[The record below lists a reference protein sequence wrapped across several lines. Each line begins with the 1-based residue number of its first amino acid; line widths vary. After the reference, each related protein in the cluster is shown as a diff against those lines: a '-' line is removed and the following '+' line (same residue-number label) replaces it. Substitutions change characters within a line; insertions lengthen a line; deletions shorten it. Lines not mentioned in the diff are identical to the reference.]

1 MPALR
6 LPETRIDL
14 RQGLAAGRFSE
25 AITERPIEGFT
36 ATLDYAHAGGGGT
49 FAAVLAIK
57 PGGWFTLHLHPDRDM
72 PDLSGAGTVT
82 LTLRFSREGQPD
94 VTVAQDVPGAELA
107 LVETTLTVAG
117 QEVTAHRIAAA
128 PFAFAAEVQPRAV
141 LLDGLVLF
149 DDDPET
155 PAAGVTIT
163 AAPAAPVA
171 ADGEGRFRIPA
182 LPVAESVTLA
192 FDDGG
197 DVTERT
203 LRPDYARPAMTVT
216 FSIPS
221 P

>member
-1 MPALR
+1 MPALH
-6 LPETRIDL
+6 LPSSHVDL
-14 RQGLAAGRFSE
+14 RQALATGRFSE
-25 AITERPIEGFT
+25 AITERPIEGFS
-36 ATLDYAHAGGGGT
+36 AALDYAHANGGGT
-49 FAAVLAIK
+49 FAAVLATK

-82 LTLRFSREGQPD
+82 LTLRLSREGQPD
-94 VTVAQDVPGAELA
+94 VTVAQDVPGAALA
-107 LVETTLTVAG
+107 LVETTHTVAG
-117 QEVTAHRIAAA
+117 QEVTARRIAAA
-128 PFAFAAEVQPRAV
+128 PFAFAATVEPRSV

-149 DDDPET
+149 DNDPET
-155 PAAGVTIT
+155 PAAGVTVT

-171 ADGEGRFRIPA
+171 TDGAGRFRIPA
-182 LPVAESVTLA
+182 LPVTERVTLA

-203 LRPDYARPAMTVT
+203 LRPDYPRPAMAAT